1 MWASLR
7 WLLWL
12 RSTGLGRPAFIV
24 AARGLIVE
32 APGLSSTGS
41 GVVAQGL
48 SCPEACGIFPDQ
60 GTHVSCIGRQSPCH
74 RATREGRGLGFKMEA
89 VPGAVGQLVT
99 LTGLSSFL
107 CFGCSPAGTQ
117 DSPIN
122 KLLYARDIPRY
133 KRMVER
139 YEGRELGLE
148 DNQWMDG
155 WVFTA
160 EAPGVGLGG

>member
-1 MWASLR
+1 M
-7 WLLWL
+7 
-12 RSTGLGRPAFIV
+12 
-24 AARGLIVE
+24 
-32 APGLSSTGS
+32 SSMKC
-41 GVVAQGL
+41 A
-48 SCPEACGIFPDQ
+48 
-60 GTHVSCIGRQSPCH
+60 VSCSHQLGEWQNAGVSHQGQKQLPIYL
-74 RATREGRGLGFKMEA
+74 GLRLESHIPRTPSGLHK
-89 VPGAVGQLVT
+89 PGQLVT